1 MSDNTSSNKRIA
13 KNTILLY
20 FRTLLILIVSLYTSR
35 VVLNTLGVDDYGIY
49 QAVGGVVA
57 MFSVIS
63 GALSNSIS
71 RFITFS
77 LGKGDKETLNKV
89 FVTSINIQVIISI
102 IVLLLCE
109 IVGVWFLNYKMNIPL
124 ERIVAANWVLQC
136 SLITFVVGL
145 ISTPYNACIIAH
157 EHMSAFAYVSILD
170 AVLKLVII
178 YALCVSP
185 YDKLI
190 TYSILLVVVSLITR
204 FIYGWYCGKH
214 FEECRYRFSFDHNLF
229 KEMSGFAG
237 WNFFSNAVYIFNS
250 QGVSILVN
258 MYFGVALNAARGI
271 ATQVDGTLKQFIEN
285 FTMAVNPQITK
296 SYAAGDTE
304 RLNYLICK
312 GARFSYFLLFILCLP
327 LLFETNMILTIWLKN
342 VPDYTVAFVQLSLI
356 GSLVT
361 CLGTTGYTACMA
373 TGHIKKYVLWITIL
387 GLLVFFLTWLAY
399 VQGCS
404 VVVTYWI
411 YIFIYIIVQ
420 VARLFLMKIML
431 GFPPAVW
438 IKEVLGKIVLPT
450 IISLV
455 PPFLVVYF
463 LPENYSRL
471 FLNIVICSSL
481 SCICIYLLGLTEGE
495 RITIKN
501 KALGIMIKLL
511 KRG

>member
-1 MSDNTSSNKRIA
+1 MQDNTSSNKLIA

-20 FRTLLILIVSLYTSR
+20 LRTLLILVVSLYTSR

-77 LGKGDKETLNKV
+77 LGKGDKETLNKI

-109 IVGVWFLNYKMNIPL
+109 IVGVWFLNCKMNIPL

-178 YALCVSP
+178 YALCISP

-190 TYSILLVVVSLITR
+190 TYSILLVVVSLIIR
-204 FIYGWYCGKH
+204 LIYGFYCGKH
-214 FEECRYRFSFDHNLF
+214 FEECKYRIAFDKDLF
-229 KEMSGFAG
+229 KEMAGFAG
-237 WNFFSNAVYIFNS
+237 WNFFTNAAYIFNT

-271 ATQVDGTLKQFIEN
+271 AAQVDGTLKQFIEN

-296 SYAAGDTE
+296 SYAAGETE
-304 RLNYLICK
+304 RFNYLICK
-312 GARFSYFLLFILCLP
+312 GARFSFFLLLIFFLP
-327 LLFETNMILTIWLKN
+327 LLFETKLILTLWLKI
-342 VPDYTVAFVQLSLI
+342 VPEYTVVFVRLALI

-373 TGHIKKYVLWITIL
+373 TGSIKKYVLWITLL
-387 GLLVFFLTWLAY
+387 GSMVFVFTWLAY
-399 VQGCS
+399 WLGFS
-404 VVVTYWI
+404 VVATYWI
-411 YIFIYIIVQ
+411 YIIVYIIVQ
-420 VARLFLMKIML
+420 AARLMLMKQML
-431 GFPPAVW
+431 NFQPKIWLEG
-438 IKEVLGKIVLPT
+438 VLGEIWLPTLFSLVLPFV
-450 IISLV
+450 II
-455 PPFLVVYF
+455 YF
-463 LPENYSRL
+463 FPENYIRL
-471 FLNIVICSSL
+471 FVNVVVSILSS
-481 SCICIYLLGLTEGE
+481 CAFIYLLGLTKGE

-501 KALGIMIKLL
+501 VALNYYKKIK
-511 KRG
+511 

>member
-109 IVGVWFLNYKMNIPL
+109 IVGVWFLNCKMNIPP

-178 YALCVSP
+178 YALCISP

-190 TYSILLVVVSLITR
+190 TYSILLVVVSLIIR
-204 FIYGWYCGKH
+204 FIYGFYCGKH
-214 FEECRYRFSFDHNLF
+214 FEECKYRIAFDKGLF
-229 KEMSGFAG
+229 KEMAGFAG
-237 WNFFSNAVYIFNS
+237 WNFFTNAAYIFNT

-271 ATQVDGTLKQFIEN
+271 AAQVDGTLKQFIEN

-296 SYAAGDTE
+296 SYAAGETE
-304 RLNYLICK
+304 RFNYLICK
-312 GARFSYFLLFILCLP
+312 GARFSFFLLLIFFLP
-327 LLFETNMILTIWLKN
+327 LLFETKLILTLWLKT
-342 VPDYTVAFVQLSLI
+342 VPEYTVIFVRLALI

-373 TGHIKKYVLWITIL
+373 TGNIKKYVLWITLL
-387 GLLVFFLTWLAY
+387 GSLVFVLTWFAY
-399 VQGCS
+399 WLGCS
-404 VVVTYWI
+404 VVATYWI
-411 YIFIYIIVQ
+411 YIIVYIIVQ
-420 VARLFLMKIML
+420 AARLMLMKQML
-431 GFPPAVW
+431 DFHPKIWLEG
-438 IKEVLGKIVLPT
+438 VLGKIWLPTVFSLVLPF
-450 IISLV
+450 IILYS
-455 PPFLVVYF
+455 F
-463 LPENYSRL
+463 PENYIRL
-471 FLNIVICSSL
+471 SVNVVVSILSS
-481 SCICIYLLGLTEGE
+481 CAFIYLLGLTKGE
-495 RITIKN
+495 RITINNVVLNYLK
-501 KALGIMIKLL
+501 KIK
-511 KRG
+511 K